1 MFSFDYVQPTRIVF
15 GSGTIARLGELC
27 GSSDSTVLLVVDKV
41 LEAQGLSK
49 GAKEALDEAGLS
61 WRLYTDVLPN
71 PTAQAVD
78 QATLSLRE
86 SNIGVV
92 VGFGGGSAIDTAKA
106 LAVGL
111 SHPGDIWDYVN
122 EPNRPVK
129 KITDK
134 TLPVIA
140 IPTTAGTGAEST
152 PMAVLV
158 NSETQVKRALYNELI
173 YPSHALIDPELTLTV
188 PPGLTFSTGIDALSH
203 AIEALISVENRA
215 FVSMLALEAITRIGR
230 HLATAVMDGSNLT
243 ARENLAFS
251 ATLAG
256 LAIGNGE
263 VTLPHALAHP
273 LGGRFD
279 IPHGDAIAM
288 VLPEMMD
295 ASWTCNTEKFAAIAR
310 ALGVA
315 APWESEHQ
323 AARKSVDGI
332 RNLYAD
338 CGYARKLSDFGV
350 SRADLEA
357 VAADAAGY
365 MAGCLS
371 MHPRKM
377 DASGLVAMLE
387 RML

>member
-1 MFSFDYVQPTRIVF
+1 MLPFDYVQPTRIVF
-15 GSGTIARLGELC
+15 GKGRISSLGELC
-27 GSSDSTVLLVVDKV
+27 GSPESTVLLVVDRFLEEHGVAKV
-41 LEAQGLSK
+41 
-49 GAKEALDEAGLS
+49 AKDALDGAGLT
-61 WRLYTDVLPN
+61 WHLFTDVLPN
-71 PTAQAVD
+71 PTAQSVDNAVV
-78 QATLSLRE
+78 SLRGKG
-86 SNIGVV
+86 IDVV
-92 VGFGGGSAIDTAKA
+92 VGLGGGSAIDTAKA

-111 SHPGDIWDYVN
+111 SHDGDIWDYVN

-129 KITDK
+129 AITDK

-158 NSETQVKRALYNELI
+158 NTETHVKRALYNENI
-173 YPSHALIDPELTLTV
+173 YPRHALIDPELTVTV

-215 FVSMLALEAITRIGR
+215 FVSMLALEAIGRIGG
-230 HLATAVMDGSNLT
+230 HLTVAVNDGGNLE
-243 ARENLAFS
+243 ARENLAYA

-273 LGGRFD
+273 LGGRFN

-288 VLPEMMD
+288 VLPEMMQ
-295 ASWTCNTEKFAAIAR
+295 ASWMCNPEKFAAIAR

-315 APWESEHQ
+315 APWESDYQ

-332 RNLYAD
+332 RTLYAD
-338 CGYARKLSDFGV
+338 CGYSRKLSDYGV
-350 SRADLEA
+350 TSDDLEA
-357 VAADAAGY
+357 IAADAAGY

-371 MHPRKM
+371 MHPRRM
-377 DASGLVAMLE
+377 DIAALVAML
-387 RML
+387 RHML